1 MKLLIALCV
10 AAAAA
15 QPVLNPTIRLKK
27 PETNTTV
34 NIEWDGYQLTIPQHT
49 DKIIADL
56 KNLAAKTPYLV
67 EDPNRDPPGAPNRG
81 APSVTEGA
89 WEAKL
94 RASRQSFALAYNVYA
109 W

>member
-15 QPVLNPTIRLKK
+15 QPVVNPTIRLKK

-49 DKIIADL
+49 DKIAALEAAI
-56 KNLAAKTPYLV
+56 NNQTTGLAAAHSAITALSNIV
-67 EDPNRDPPGAPNRG
+67 NDPATGLAATHRG
-81 APSVTEGA
+81 S
-89 WEAKL
+89 
-94 RASRQSFALAYNVYA
+94 
-109 W
+109 